1 MNKRIF
7 LKPFDG
13 RGFLMVEV
21 TSEGF
26 FLATGDGCDAEVEL
40 TRDEACHLYEA
51 LGRELN

>member
-7 LKPFDG
+7 LKPSDV
-13 RGFLMVEV
+13 RGFLTVEV

-26 FLATGDGCDAEVEL
+26 FLATGDGCDAEVDL
-40 TRDEACHLYEA
+40 TYDEACQLYEA